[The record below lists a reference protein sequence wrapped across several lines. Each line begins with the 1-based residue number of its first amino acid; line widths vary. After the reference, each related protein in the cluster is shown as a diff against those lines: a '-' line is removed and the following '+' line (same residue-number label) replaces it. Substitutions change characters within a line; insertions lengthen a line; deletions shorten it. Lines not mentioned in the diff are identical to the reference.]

1 MYSLENLQRA
11 RATMPKTPMG
21 HIVNPAYLP
30 ANLQK
35 QMLTEWGKYL
45 RATPR
50 SSWEPW
56 MHRLVIQQKEAA
68 KRSSK
73 PSCSTS
79 EPSMRSTV
87 DEK

>member
-11 RATMPKTPMG
+11 RVTMPKTPMG

-50 SSWEPW
+50 SSWESW
-56 MHRLVIQQKEAA
+56 MHRLVIQQRELARRNLKLL
-68 KRSSK
+68 
-73 PSCSTS
+73 PYIS
-79 EPSMRSTV
+79 EPSTRSTV
-87 DEK
+87 DEQ